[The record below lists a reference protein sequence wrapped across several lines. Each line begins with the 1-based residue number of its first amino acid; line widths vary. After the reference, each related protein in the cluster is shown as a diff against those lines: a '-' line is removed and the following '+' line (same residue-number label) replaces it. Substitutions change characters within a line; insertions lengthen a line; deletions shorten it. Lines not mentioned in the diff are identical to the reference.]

1 MVFDFII
8 EKSEIYNVAE
18 FRNKFHG
25 LFLQQTFV
33 FFTFPYNEMIKLVGI
48 VRIHNAG

>member
-8 EKSEIYNVAE
+8 EKLDLYNVAE

-33 FFTFPYNEMIKLVGI
+33 FFSFPYNEMIKTVGI
-48 VRIHNAG
+48 VQSHNAD